1 MRAVPPMK
9 GEQLTV
15 SLLLGWTVCGITAML
30 VGMTVP
36 AVVILGTSLVSIV
49 SYQIWYESK
58 Y

>member
-1 MRAVPPMK
+1 MK